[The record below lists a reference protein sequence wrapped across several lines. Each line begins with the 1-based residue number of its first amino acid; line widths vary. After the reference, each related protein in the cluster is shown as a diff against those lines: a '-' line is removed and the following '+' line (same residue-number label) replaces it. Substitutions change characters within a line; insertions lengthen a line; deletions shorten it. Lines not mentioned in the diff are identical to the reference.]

1 MSVEV
6 HVLASGSD
14 GNCTVIR
21 DEDRAIMVDA
31 GLSYKKIKS
40 LMDLNGI
47 VDSEREGLF
56 ITHEHSDH
64 VSGLRMLSKYT
75 DIPVYLSEGTGRA
88 LLREQKCAEK
98 NLRPLSPSL
107 TLELGELRILG
118 VPVSHDAAQPLGW
131 RVEGERS
138 ALAVLTDL
146 GCLTE
151 GVLSAAKGCRFA
163 VVETN
168 HDVDLLLR
176 GPYPAALQRRI
187 LGDRGH
193 LSNELGAE
201 LALCLARSGAEKVLL
216 GHLSRENN
224 RPELALAA
232 VRARVGDSLSVTAA
246 PRDAY
251 SEAFELD

>member
-1 MSVEV
+1 MRYISF
-6 HVLASGSD
+6 ASGSS
-14 GNCTVIR
+14 GNCALVQGGG
-21 DEDRAIMVDA
+21 VNLLLDA
-31 GLSYKKIKS
+31 GISMKRIRLGLRSQG
-40 LMDLNGI
+40 LDLEDVTG
-47 VDSEREGLF
+47 VLV
-56 ITHEHSDH
+56 THEHTDH
-64 VSGLRMLSKYT
+64 VSGLRILSKYT

-88 LLREQKCAEK
+88 LLREDKCAEK
-98 NLRPLSPSL
+98 NLRPLPPSL

-118 VPVSHDAAQPLGW
+118 IPLSHDAAQPLGW

-146 GCLTE
+146 GCVTE
-151 GVLSAAKGCRFA
+151 GVLSASRGCRFA

-201 LALCLARSGAEKVLL
+201 LALWLAQTGAEKVLL

-232 VRARVGDSLSVTAA
+232 VRARVGDTLSVTAA

-251 SEAFELD
+251 SEAFELN

>member
-1 MSVEV
+1 MRYISF
-6 HVLASGSD
+6 ASGSS
-14 GNCTVIR
+14 GNCALVQGGG
-21 DEDRAIMVDA
+21 VNLLLDA
-31 GLSYKKIKS
+31 GISMKRIRQGLHSQG
-40 LMDLNGI
+40 LDLEDVTG
-47 VDSEREGLF
+47 VLV
-56 ITHEHSDH
+56 THEHADH
-64 VSGLRMLSKYT
+64 ISGLRMLSKYT
-75 DIPVYLSEGTGRA
+75 EIPVYLSAGTGEA
-88 LLREQKCAEK
+88 LLREGKCAEK
-98 NLRPLSPSL
+98 NLRALSPAL
-107 TLELGELRILG
+107 TLELGELRMIGIPL
-118 VPVSHDAAQPLGW
+118 SHDAAQPLGW
-131 RVEGERS
+131 RVEGEKS

-151 GVLSAAKGCRFA
+151 EVISAARGCRFA

-168 HDVDLLLR
+168 HDVELLRR

-232 VRARVGDSLSVTAA
+232 VRVRTGPSLSAAVA

-251 SEAFELD
+251 SEIIELE